1 MDNYLYKRK
10 SDGKEFR
17 IKMSYDVFVEI
28 INWYEG
34 PRYEKEYILVTL
46 EKEEEKEEKEK
57 EEVVTRDLLTD
68 YTKIELTS
76 C

>member
-1 MDNYLYKRK
+1 MDTYLYKRK

-17 IKMSYDVFVEI
+17 INRSYDVFVEI

-46 EKEEEKEEKEK
+46 EKEEKE
-57 EEVVTRDLLTD
+57 EEVVTMKLLTD
-68 YTKIELTS
+68 YTKIELTT

>member
-10 SDGKEFR
+10 IDGKEFR
-17 IKMSYDVFVEI
+17 IKRSYDVFVEI
-28 INWYEG
+28 ISWYEG

-46 EKEEEKEEKEK
+46 KEQKEEEE

>member
-17 IKMSYDVFVEI
+17 IKRSYDVFIEI

-46 EKEEEKEEKEK
+46 KEEKE